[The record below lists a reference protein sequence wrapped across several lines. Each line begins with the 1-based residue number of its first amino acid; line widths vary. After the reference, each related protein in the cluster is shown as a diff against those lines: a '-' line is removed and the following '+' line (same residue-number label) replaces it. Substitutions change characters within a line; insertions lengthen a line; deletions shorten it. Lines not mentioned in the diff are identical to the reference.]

1 MYRELRRKVRQE
13 QGRLHDMTG
22 TTAKTDEQAIRDLV
36 DAWLEASKK
45 GDTATILN
53 LMTDDV
59 IFMVPGQEQF
69 GKEAFQSASDKST
82 GVLVEAI
89 SDIQEIKVV
98 GDWAWMRNHLKLT
111 IAQPNGKQSHRA
123 GYVLT
128 ILRKAPD
135 GRWAIARDAN
145 LLTEAKDA

>member
-1 MYRELRRKVRQE
+1 MI
-13 QGRLHDMTG
+13 G

-36 DAWLEASKK
+36 DEWLEASKR

-59 IFMVPGQEQF
+59 IFMVPGQEPF
-69 GKEAFQSASDKST
+69 GKEVFKSASDKSK
-82 GVLVEAI
+82 GALVEAI
-89 SDIQEIKVV
+89 SDIQEIKVL
-98 GDWAWMRNHLKLT
+98 GDWAWVRNHLKLV
-111 IAQPNGKQSHRA
+111 IAQPNGKQSYRA

-145 LLTEAKDA
+145 LLTAANDA